1 MSDDVAGA
9 EAEEESKL
17 SDKSDAW
24 TDLGLTLPV
33 FVLYHLGVV
42 FLPVRNAADPVTTEL
57 RELAN
62 QSLLEYAG
70 LTLAIGT
77 AFVLVLYLLG
87 RGHAFRGWRFGL
99 VFAEA
104 LVYAAVMRTAGNWV
118 LGSLPLAKTSAVD
131 NAFSGAVMSL
141 GAGFYEE
148 LMFRVLLFGVGT
160 WVVKAIVGKGPTGIV
175 LMLLWALASAVLFSA
190 WHYVGPLA
198 DPWDL
203 RTFVYRA
210 TCGFVLALIYATRGF
225 APAVWTH
232 ALYDIWAMVF

>member
-1 MSDDVAGA
+1 MSEDDAPTP
-9 EAEEESKL
+9 EAEEGGGA
-17 SDKSDAW
+17 KSDAW

-42 FLPVRNAADPVTTEL
+42 FLPVRNAADPVTSRLKT
-57 RELAN
+57 LAN
-62 QSLLEYAG
+62 ESLLEYAG
-70 LTLAIGT
+70 LTLAIGVS
-77 AFVLVLYLLG
+77 FVLVLSMLG

-99 VFAEA
+99 MA
-104 LVYAAVMRTAGNWV
+104 LEGILYASLMRAAGTWV
-118 LGSLPLAKTSAVD
+118 LGALPLAK
-131 NAFSGAVMSL
+131 GAPEDGLFAGIVMSL

-148 LMFRVLLFGVGT
+148 IMFRVLLFGVGA
-160 WVVKAIVGKGPTGIV
+160 WIIKQMVGKGATGLACV
-175 LMLLWALASAVLFSA
+175 VGWALASGLLFSA

-203 RTFVYRA
+203 RSFAYRA
-210 TCGFVLALIYATRGF
+210 TCGFFLAMVYALRGF